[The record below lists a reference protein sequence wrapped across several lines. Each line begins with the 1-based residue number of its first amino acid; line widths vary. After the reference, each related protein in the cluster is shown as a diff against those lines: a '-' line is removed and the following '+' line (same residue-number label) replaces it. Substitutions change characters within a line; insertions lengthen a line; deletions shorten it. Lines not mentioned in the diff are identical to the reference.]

1 MIKAIHVKNKTPE
14 NKVLKS
20 SSQPSI
26 HTNITK
32 KIMMVTETTIQMI
45 G

>member
-1 MIKAIHVKNKTPE
+1 MIKAIHVKNKIPE
-14 NKVLKS
+14 NKDLKS

-26 HTNITK
+26 HTTITR
-32 KIMMVTETTIQMI
+32 KIMMVTKTTIKKI